1 MTLVLAKKKIVLK
14 FVCYLVSM
22 YDVVKLVQL
31 VSTDVKHVI
40 HIFVTCAT
48 NAMMMIMMMIT
59 VVFLW

>member
-1 MTLVLAKKKIVLK
+1 
-14 FVCYLVSM
+14 M

-48 NAMMMIMMMIT
+48 NAMMIFATHNSGLFM
-59 VVFLW
+59 VEVENEKKNGSQK